1 VPENPNPEPSI
12 LDTVRLTRVTNAS
25 RALAG
30 ARAARLRVIAGP
42 GAGTEVE
49 IPPIGVV
56 VGADPAADVVI
67 DDDAVSGRHCT
78 VVPGADGFE
87 VTDLESRNGT
97 HIDGVAV
104 TKASVPVG
112 ATLRLG
118 RTSIQLLPAEQAAS
132 VAPSDRDSF
141 GDMLGSSLAIRA
153 AYALLERAAR
163 TTAPVLLLGE
173 SGTGKELAARAL
185 HAAGPRADG
194 PFVVFDCGAASDT
207 LVDSALFG
215 HARGAFT
222 GATADRAGAFA
233 AAAGGT
239 LLLDE
244 IGDFPLSL
252 QPKLLRMLEAG
263 EITPLGRDR
272 AERHDVRV
280 IAATHRDLYDEVG
293 RGGFRADL
301 YYRLAVVEVELPPLR
316 ARLEDLP
323 LLADRFLAA
332 AGSPARVEPC
342 ANFETLRAYHWPGNV
357 RELRNVISRAVA
369 LAEPGA
375 GFAAMPILL
384 RGGGGEVKD
393 EVSFAADRSYHQAKA
408 EVLGRFER
416 RYLADLLR
424 RAGGNISEAARIA
437 GVERK
442 HLYKMLERAGVE
454 R

>member
-1 VPENPNPEPSI
+1 VAENPSI
-12 LDTVRLTRVTNAS
+12 LAAVRLTRVTNAS

-342 ANFETLRAYHWPGNV
+342 ANLETLRAYHWPGNV
-357 RELRNVISRAVA
+357 RELRNVIARAVA

-384 RGGGGEVKD
+384 RGGGEVQG

-416 RYLADLLR
+416 RYLEDLLR

-442 HLYKMLERAGVE
+442 HLYKMLERAGVQ